1 MAIMGL
7 DLGTSGCKS
16 VVCSPDGK
24 YISGAY
30 REYTAQRDAGA
41 HELDANVM
49 WDCIRE
55 VIAIGAAVTVL
66 LIVLVCGFVFVGIL
80 GDYLEEDVLPES
92 ADYEFNIADMEQT
105 SYVYYVD
112 GSGEIQLLQ
121 QIHCRQRYTSCKRRH
136 RNQADVFC

>member
-16 VVCSPDGK
+16 VVCDVRGN

-55 VIAIGAAVTVL
+55 VIAIGAADCVKNTDGREHVEAITVTSFSTVIFL
-66 LIVLVCGFVFVGIL
+66 
-80 GDYLEEDVLPES
+80 
-92 ADYEFNIADMEQT
+92 
-105 SYVYYVD
+105 
-112 GSGEIQLLQ
+112 
-121 QIHCRQRYTSCKRRH
+121 
-136 RNQADVFC
+136 